1 MKLAILCRY
10 FPKDAI
16 GGGENYIYEVWKRAR
31 HDYRTYLISGWRKN
45 PLLLPPN
52 TRKIDLRSNNTFVNY
67 SRFFKHSAKYL
78 KEIKPDLIQS
88 TCYEFP
94 SMGIPTVITVCHLGH
109 LMGKVGYSLKRALQ
123 KDVTIKRFKKADKLI
138 AISRSTMND
147 LIKLGIPEDKVHLAY
162 TGINVENYHIKE
174 TNNDKFIIL
183 CPSRI
188 SREKG
193 QHIAIEAV
201 KLLPKNIREKIKLQI
216 VGFVNDEDYLKEL
229 KGMSKDLDVEF
240 LSNVP
245 KIEDY
250 FMDCDLVLFPTMMWE
265 GFGIVAGEALACEKP
280 VISSDYPSVREVCG
294 EFGLFVKPGDAKIL
308 SENILNVYKDENLR
322 ERISKGG
329 RKWIVDNYSWDRVYK
344 EHKKVWE
351 DVLATRK

>member
-16 GGGENYIYEVWKRAR
+16 GGGENYIYEIWKRAKN
-31 HDYRTYLISGWRKN
+31 DYDTSLISGWKKDPN
-45 PLLLPPN
+45 LLPEDTN
-52 TRKIDLRSNNTFVNY
+52 KIDLRNKNPVYNY
-67 SRFFKHSAKYL
+67 LKFFKQSGKYL

-94 SMGIPTVITVCHLGH
+94 SLGIPTVITVCHLGH
-109 LMGKVGYSLKRALQ
+109 LMGKVDTNLKRRLQ
-123 KDVTIKRFKKADKLI
+123 RDITIKRFKKTNHLI
-138 AISRSTMND
+138 AISKSTMND
-147 LIKLGIPEDKVHLAY
+147 LIKLGIPQSKISLAY
-162 TGINVENYHIKE
+162 TGINVENYKIKK
-174 TNNDKFIIL
+174 TNNKKFTII

-193 QHIAIEAV
+193 QHIAIQAV
-201 KLLPKNIREKIKLQI
+201 KLLPKEVRENIKLQI
-216 VGFVNDEDYLKEL
+216 VGFVNDETYLKEL
-229 KGMSKDLDVEF
+229 KNLSKDLDVEF

-250 FMDCDLVLFPTMMWE
+250 IMNSDLLVFPTMMWE
-265 GFGIVAGEALACEKP
+265 GFGIVAGEGLACEKP
-280 VISSDYPSVREVCG
+280 VISSDYPSIREVTG
-294 EFGLFVKPGDAKIL
+294 PYGLFVKPGDAKEL
-308 SENILNVYKDENLR
+308 SENILKVYKNEDLR

-344 EHKKVWE
+344 EHKKVY
-351 DVLATRK
+351 DRII